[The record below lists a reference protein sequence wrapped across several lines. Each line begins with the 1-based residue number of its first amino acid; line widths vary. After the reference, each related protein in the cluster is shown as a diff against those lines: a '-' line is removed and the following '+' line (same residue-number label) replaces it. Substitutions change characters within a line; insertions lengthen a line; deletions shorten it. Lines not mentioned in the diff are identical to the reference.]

1 MAKRLKISKAWL
13 IAGLLAVG
21 LSIILA
27 VLIVPKMNTDAM
39 LPYAIVGYVL
49 TPFAASAALVLA
61 RAQDLRYQANPL
73 YLRSDGRTMISRVG
87 LVVAVSFIPAIVHI
101 LYIAGYVGSMLA

>member
-1 MAKRLKISKAWL
+1 MAKRLKISPVWL
-13 IAGLLAVG
+13 IAGLSAVA
-21 LSIILA
+21 LSIVLA
-27 VLIVPKMNTDAM
+27 GLVIAQMNTDAA

-61 RAQDLRYQANPL
+61 RSQDLRYQANPL

-101 LYIAGYVGSMLA
+101 LYIAGYVGAMLA

>member
-1 MAKRLKISKAWL
+1 M
-13 IAGLLAVG
+13 AGLLGVA
-21 LSIILA
+21 LSVVLAALIL
-27 VLIVPKMNTDAM
+27 PKMNTDAM

-49 TPFAASAALVLA
+49 TPFAVSAALVLA

-73 YLRSDGRTMISRVG
+73 YLRLDGRKRISQVG
-87 LVVAVSFIPAIVHI
+87 VLVAVSFIPAIVHI